1 MIKVRKVNDLP
12 GTCASK
18 SMIMSVVSVL
28 YLFGL
33 EISKCSATIW
43 KCTAFIVLL
52 AEFIGRVTSGTN
64 WSAMCPGASVVVSP
78 LGYTTEHISS
88 VSSLEWA
95 SFVMTYVAV
104 QVKSVFFLNPPISDG
119 FGSSCRTSLFSSF
132 HSSVESAGRRCL
144 ISWCR
149 NSKLIYSVIDPLS
162 QPAGI
167 GFSS

>member
-1 MIKVRKVNDLP
+1 MKVRRVKDLP

-18 SMIMSVVSVL
+18 LMIMSVVSVL
-28 YLFGL
+28 YLCGL
-33 EISKCSATIW
+33 VMSKCSATIW

-52 AEFIGRVTSGTN
+52 AEFMGRVTSGTN

-78 LGYTTEHISS
+78 LGYTAEHISS
-88 VSSLEWA
+88 VSSRECS

-104 QVKSVFFLNPPISDG
+104 QDRSVFFLNPPSIDV
-119 FGSSCRTSLFSSF
+119 FGNSCSTSLFSSF
-132 HSSVESAGRRCL
+132 HSNVESDGRRFWISLCKNSRL
-144 ISWCR
+144 ID
-149 NSKLIYSVIDPLS
+149 SVIDPLS